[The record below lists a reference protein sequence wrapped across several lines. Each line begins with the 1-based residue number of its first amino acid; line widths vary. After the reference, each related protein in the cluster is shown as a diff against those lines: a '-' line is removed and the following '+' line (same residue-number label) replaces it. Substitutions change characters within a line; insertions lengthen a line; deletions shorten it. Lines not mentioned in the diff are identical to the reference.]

1 MSQFTHLHVASAYSG
16 HYGVTRPEHLAE
28 AALSMGADSLAI
40 TDRDGLYGAVKH
52 IGACLQLGLTP
63 IVGVDLAVL
72 DETAKPI
79 GRATVLA
86 HGHNRGSGW
95 AALCRLVSQAHR
107 YGKKQPVGL
116 TIQQLAQLVQEGDE
130 GTGYTANATV
140 LLSPDNPFGRLALG
154 ANREAALEEL
164 SAWRQHFLAH
174 GSVAVEIVSWRTKPG
189 TEWSTTQASR
199 LLELA
204 DALEIPAVLTNA
216 VRYLNPDDALTA
228 DVLDAARHLEPLGM
242 FLPQPN
248 AQAWLKPHQEM
259 VDLAKEICR
268 EHRRA
273 QQLVDT
279 TAALAAR
286 CRLDPV
292 NDCGWGKPK
301 TPEKSALGIEGNPFE
316 LLWQRA
322 HDGIHWRYP
331 GISQA
336 KLQKVQ
342 HRLAQELM
350 TIHKLDFATYFL
362 TVADVAQMIRD
373 MKVRTAARGSGAGSL
388 VNYTLGISGVDP
400 IENDLLFERFLS
412 TERTSLPDIDI
423 DVESARRHEI
433 YRAIFKRY
441 GQSRVTL
448 LSMQSTYRGRGA
460 VRDSGLALGL
470 EEERIDQIAKSIW
483 RFSAGSFRAA
493 TSKKPELAGVAE
505 ELEHD
510 RTMNLLVDITERLDR
525 LPRHISMHPCGV
537 ILGDATLLDL
547 TPVEPSGIDLPMSQF
562 DKDDMD
568 PMGLLKLDVLGVRM
582 QSSMAYAVK
591 EIERVRGETLDLDAI
606 ALDDPATFKTIR
618 TTNTLGIFQIES
630 PGQRELTGKHQP
642 TVFNDLT
649 IQISLFRP
657 GPMKGNM
664 IAPYLDGR
672 HGFAKARYPHP
683 DLEPILRET
692 FGVVIF
698 HEHVLRIFN
707 QMTKCGLAKADEL
720 RRSMEN
726 PRKKPLIEE
735 FFRTKSAQNGYSAE
749 VIEEVWGTLEGFSS
763 FGFCKAH
770 GAAFA
775 MPTYQSAWLKTH
787 YPTEFVAGLFTHDPG
802 MYPRRLLLAEARRL
816 GVNILPLDVNKST
829 DEYRVERTE
838 NGQLAVRLALTEI
851 QNVSQNEVARIIKH
865 SPYKDLSDFYLR
877 AEPSRRTLENLGLL
891 GALDSV
897 AGVIGQVADAT
908 DADSINATRGDVM
921 AKIRQLNAVTKRPR
935 IDPQQ
940 PTLDFI
946 DLTDSMPRGH
956 AAPSIETNVLNELKL
971 MKLDVTQHV
980 VELYREMLDELG
992 VVRSDELVGLRNK
1005 TEVLV
1010 AGVRVATQTPPMR
1023 SGKRVVFISI
1033 DDGAGCADATFFDEA
1048 QQRCSQVLFNTRL
1061 VLVAGKTRRTGVRG
1075 VSVMAENA
1083 WDLKELHRQWQK
1095 RKAAASEAAKLKLVG
1110 SQIGDDR
1117 TNVFHDDGVAAG
1129 MFEQLNL
1136 SA

>member
-1 MSQFTHLHVASAYSG
+1 MNRFTHLHVASAYSG

-28 AALSMGADSLAI
+28 AASAMGANALAI
-40 TDRDGLYGAVKH
+40 TDRDGLYGAIRH
-52 IGACLQLGLTP
+52 IGACIQLGIDP
-63 IVGVDLAVL
+63 IVGVDLAIL
-72 DETAKPI
+72 DDSAQPI

-86 HGHNRGSGW
+86 HGNNKGLGW
-95 AALCRLVSQAHR
+95 KTICRLVSQANKH
-107 YGKKQPVGL
+107 GKKQATGL
-116 TIQQLAQLVQEGDE
+116 TIQQLASLVQHGDAE
-130 GTGYTANATV
+130 SGYVAGATV
-140 LLSPDNPFGRLALG
+140 LLSPDSPFGRLALG
-154 ANREAALEEL
+154 ANRQAAQQALADWA
-164 SAWRQHFLAH
+164 SHFVAH
-174 GSVAVEIVSWRTKPG
+174 GSLAVEITSLLTQPG
-189 TEWSTTQASR
+189 TEWSTTQALR
-199 LLELA
+199 LLQLA
-204 DALEIPAVLTNA
+204 DNLKIPTVLTNA
-216 VRYLNPDDALTA
+216 VRYLSPDDALTA
-228 DVLDAARHLEPLGM
+228 DVLDAARYLEPLGM
-242 FLPQPN
+242 FQPQPN
-248 AQAWLKPHQEM
+248 AQAWMKPHQMM
-259 VDLAKEICR
+259 VELANEICR
-268 EHRRA
+268 DYRRA
-273 QQLVDT
+273 TKLLDT
-279 TAALAAR
+279 TAALAER
-286 CRLDPV
+286 CRLNPV
-292 NDCGWGKPK
+292 ADCGWGKPR
-301 TPEKSALGIEGNPFE
+301 TPEKSALGIDGNPFE
-316 LLWQRA
+316 LLWQKA
-322 HDGIHWRYP
+322 HDGVHWRYP
-331 GISQA
+331 NISQA
-336 KLQKVQ
+336 KLQQVQ
-342 HRLAQELM
+342 HRLSQELM
-350 TIHKLDFATYFL
+350 TIHKLEFATYFL

-373 MKVRTAARGSGAGSL
+373 MKIRTAARGSGAGSL

-441 GQSRVTL
+441 GSERVTL

-470 EEERIDQIAKSIW
+470 EDERIDEIAKSVW

-493 TSKKPELAGVAE
+493 TSRKPELAKVAQ
-505 ELEHD
+505 ELEND

-537 ILGDATLLDL
+537 ILSDATLLDR
-547 TPVEPSGIDLPMSQF
+547 TPVEPSGIDLAMSQF

-582 QSSMAYAVK
+582 QSSMAYAIR
-591 EIERVRGETLDLDAI
+591 EIERVSGKKLDLDSI
-606 ALDDPATFKTIR
+606 PLDDAETFRSIR

-683 DLEPILRET
+683 DLEPILKET

-707 QMTKCGLAKADEL
+707 KMTKCGLAKADEM

-726 PRKKPLIEE
+726 PRKKPQIEE
-735 FFRTKSAQNGYSAE
+735 FFRVKAAENGYEPS

-816 GVNILPLDVNKST
+816 GVKILPLDVNKST
-829 DEYRVERTE
+829 DEYLVEKTPQGE
-838 NGQLAVRLALTEI
+838 LAVRLALTEI
-851 QNVSQNEVARIIKH
+851 QNVSQTEIKRIIKNA
-865 SPYKDLSDFYLR
+865 PYKDLGDFYLR
-877 AEPSRRTLENLGLL
+877 AEPSRRTLQNLGLL
-891 GALDSV
+891 GALDGV
-897 AGVIGQVADAT
+897 AGVTGASAT
-908 DADSINATRGDVM
+908 DLDSIQATRGDVM
-921 AKIRQLNAVTKRPR
+921 AKIRQLNAVTKRPKLN
-935 IDPQQ
+935 PEQ

-946 DLTDSMPRGH
+946 DLTDSLPRGN
-956 AAPSIETNVLNELKL
+956 PSPSTETNVLNELKL
-971 MKLDVTQHV
+971 MKMDVSQHV
-980 VELYREMLDELG
+980 IELYRDMLDEMG
-992 VVRSDELVGLRNK
+992 AVRADELVGLRNK
-1005 TEVLV
+1005 TEVLI

-1023 SGKRVVFISI
+1023 SGKRVVFVSL
-1033 DDGAGCADATFFDEA
+1033 DDGSGCSDATFFDEA
-1048 QQRCSQVLFNTRL
+1048 QQRCSHVLFNTRL
-1061 VLVAGKTRRTGVRG
+1061 LLIAGKTRRTGVRG

-1083 WDLKELHRQWQK
+1083 WDLKELHREWRK
-1095 RKAAASEAAKLKLVG
+1095 RQAGRETLAPGEANSEV
-1110 SQIGDDR
+1110 Q
-1117 TNVFHDDGVAAG
+1117 
-1129 MFEQLNL
+1129 QL

>member
-28 AALSMGADSLAI
+28 ATLAMGGDALAI
-40 TDRDGLYGAVKH
+40 TDRNGLYGSVKH
-52 IGACLQLGLTP
+52 IGACLELGIAP
-63 IVGVDLAVL
+63 IVGVDLAIL
-72 DETAKPI
+72 DNTAKPI
-79 GRATVLA
+79 GRAVVLA
-86 HGHNRGSGW
+86 HGHNRGVGW
-95 AALCRLVSQAHR
+95 TALCQLVSEANKH
-107 YGKKQPVGL
+107 GKKQPTGL
-116 TIQQLAQLVQEGDE
+116 TIEQLAQLTQRGDQE
-130 GTGYTANATV
+130 TGYVATATV
-140 LLSPDNPFGRLALG
+140 LLSPDNPFGRLSLG
-154 ANREAALEEL
+154 ASREAALEAL
-164 SAWRQHFLAH
+164 ADWSALFSAPGALAI
-174 GSVAVEIVSWRTKPG
+174 EITSLLTKPG
-189 TEWSTTQASR
+189 TEYSTMQAYR
-199 LLELA
+199 ILELA
-204 DALEIPAVLTNA
+204 DSLNIPTVLTNS
-216 VRYLNPDDALTA
+216 VRYLSPDDALTA
-228 DVLDAARHLEPLGM
+228 DVLDSARHLEALGM
-242 FLPQPN
+242 FQPQPN
-248 AQAWLKPHQEM
+248 AQAWLKPHRLM
-259 VDLAKEICR
+259 VNLAQEICR
-268 EHRRA
+268 DYRRA
-273 QQLVDT
+273 QKLLDT

-301 TPEKSALGIEGNPFE
+301 TPEKSALGIDGNPFE

-322 HDGIHWRYP
+322 HEGIHWRYP
-331 GISQA
+331 NLSQA
-336 KLQKVQ
+336 KLQQVQ
-342 HRLAQELM
+342 HRLSQELM

-373 MKVRTAARGSGAGSL
+373 MKIRTAARGSGAGSL

-433 YRAIFKRY
+433 YRAIFRRY
-441 GQSRVTL
+441 GSSRVTL

-470 EEERIDQIAKSIW
+470 EEDQIDQIAKSVW
-483 RFSAGSFRAA
+483 RFSAGSFRSA
-493 TSKKPELAGVAE
+493 TSRKPELAKVAE
-505 ELEHD
+505 ALETD

-537 ILGDATLLDL
+537 ILGDATLLNL

-582 QSSMAYAVK
+582 QSSMAYAVR
-591 EIERVRGETLDLDAI
+591 EIERVRGETLDLDGI
-606 ALDDPATFKTIR
+606 PLDDAATFKSIR

-672 HGFAKARYPHP
+672 HGFAKPRYPHP

-707 QMTKCGLAKADEL
+707 KMTKCGLAKADEL

-726 PRKKPLIEE
+726 PRKKPQIEQ
-735 FFRTKSAQNGYSAE
+735 FFRTKSAENGYQPE

-816 GVNILPLDVNKST
+816 GVKILPLDVNKST
-829 DEYRVERTE
+829 DEYLVEKTAE
-838 NGQLAVRLALTEI
+838 GDLAVRLALTEI
-851 QNVSQNEVARIIKH
+851 QNVSQTEIKRIIKNA
-865 SPYKDLSDFYLR
+865 PYKDLSDFYLR
-877 AEPSRRTLENLGLL
+877 AEPTRRTLENLGLL
-891 GALDSV
+891 GALDSISGV
-897 AGVIGQVADAT
+897 AGALPQSLRNGAGSDAEELK
-908 DADSINATRGDVM
+908 ATRGDVI
-921 AKIRQLNAVTKRPR
+921 AKIRQLNAVSKRPKF
-935 IDPQQ
+935 DPDQ

-946 DLTDSMPRGH
+946 DLTDSLPRGN
-956 AAPSIETNVLNELKL
+956 PSPSLETNVLNELKL
-971 MKLDVTQHV
+971 MKLDVSQHV
-980 VELYREMLDELG
+980 IELYREMLDELG

-1005 TEVLV
+1005 TDVLI

-1023 SGKRVVFISI
+1023 SGKRVVFLSL

-1048 QQRCSQVLFNTRL
+1048 QQRCSHVLFNTRL
-1061 VLVAGKTRRTGVRG
+1061 LLVAGKTRRTGVRG

-1083 WDLKELHRQWQK
+1083 WDLKDLYRDWRK
-1095 RKAAASEAAKLKLVG
+1095 RKDSANSEEL
-1110 SQIGDDR
+1110 Q
-1117 TNVFHDDGVAAG
+1117 
-1129 MFEQLNL
+1129 Q

>member
-1 MSQFTHLHVASAYSG
+1 MSQFTHLHVASAFSG

-28 AALSMGADSLAI
+28 AVQAMGGTALAI
-40 TDRDGLYGAVKH
+40 TDRNGLYGAVKH
-52 IGACLQLGLTP
+52 IGACLQLGLDP
-63 IVGVDLAVL
+63 IVGVDVAILNS
-72 DETAKPI
+72 EAKPV
-79 GRATVLA
+79 GRAVVLA
-86 HGHNRGSGW
+86 HGHNRGAGW
-95 AALCRLVSQAHR
+95 ATLCKLVSVAHR
-107 YGKKQPVGL
+107 HGKKQPVGL
-116 TIQQLAQLVQEGDE
+116 TIEQLAQLVQSGSEE
-130 GTGYTANATV
+130 SGYTATATV

-154 ANREAALEEL
+154 ASRESALHEL
-164 SAWRQHFLAH
+164 QQWSQHFVAH
-174 GSVAVEIVSWRTKPG
+174 GALAIEIVSWLTQPG
-189 TEWSTTQASR
+189 TEWSTTQAQR
-199 LLELA
+199 LLDLA
-204 DALEIPAVLTNA
+204 DSLSIPAVLTNA
-216 VRYLNPDDALTA
+216 VRYLSPDDALTA

-242 FLPQPN
+242 FQPQPN
-248 AQAWLKPHQEM
+248 AQAWLKPHQLM
-259 VDLAKEICR
+259 VDHAMEICR
-268 EHRRA
+268 EYRRA
-273 QQLVDT
+273 QKLLDA
-279 TAALAAR
+279 TAALANR
-286 CRLDPV
+286 CRLEPV
-292 NDCGWGKPK
+292 SDCGWGKPK
-301 TPEKSALGIEGNPFE
+301 TPEKATLGIDGNPFE
-316 LLWQRA
+316 VLWQRA

-331 GISQA
+331 NISQA
-336 KLQKVQ
+336 KLQQVQ

-350 TIHKLDFATYFL
+350 TIHKLGFATYFL

-373 MKVRTAARGSGAGSL
+373 MKIRTAARGSGAGSL

-412 TERTSLPDIDI
+412 TERSSLPDIDI

-441 GQSRVTL
+441 GSNRVTL

-470 EEERIDQIAKSIW
+470 EDDRIDEIAKNVW
-483 RFSAGSFRAA
+483 RFSARSFRAA
-493 TSKKPELAGVAE
+493 TGKKPELAGLAQ
-505 ELEHD
+505 ELETD

-547 TPVEPSGIDLPMSQF
+547 TPVEPSGIELPMSQF

-582 QSSMAYAVK
+582 QSSMAYAVQ
-591 EIERVRGETLDLDAI
+591 EIERVSGKTLDLDAI
-606 ALDDPATFKTIR
+606 PLDDPETFRTIR

-672 HGFAKARYPHP
+672 HGFAKAHYPHP

-720 RRSMEN
+720 RRSMED
-726 PRKKPLIEE
+726 PRKKPLIEK
-735 FFRTKSAQNGYSAE
+735 FFREKSADYGYSPA

-816 GVNILPLDVNKST
+816 GVQILPLDVNKST
-829 DEYRVERTE
+829 AEYRVETLPD
-838 NGQLAVRLALTEI
+838 GSLAVRLALTEI
-851 QNVSQNEVARIIKH
+851 QNVSQNEIKRIIKNA
-865 SPYKDLSDFYLR
+865 PFKDLGDFYLR
-877 AEPSRRTLENLGLL
+877 AEPSRRTLENLALL
-891 GALDSV
+891 GALDGV
-897 AGVIGQVADAT
+897 AGVTAESISAMVDP
-908 DADSINATRGDVM
+908 DSLKATRGDVM
-921 AKIRQLNAVTKRPR
+921 AKVRQLNAVTKRPK
-935 IDPQQ
+935 IDPAQ

-946 DLTDSMPRGH
+946 DLTEMMPRGNP
-956 AAPSIETNVLNELKL
+956 APSVEENVLNELKL
-971 MKLDVTQHV
+971 MKLDVSQHV
-980 VELYREMLDELG
+980 IELYREMLDEMG
-992 VVRSDELVGLRNK
+992 VVRSDELVGLRNR

-1023 SGKRVVFISI
+1023 SGKRVVFISL
-1033 DDGAGCADATFFDEA
+1033 DDGVGCADATFFDEA
-1048 QQRCSQVLFNTRL
+1048 QQRCSHVLFNTRL

-1075 VSVMAENA
+1075 VSIMAENA
-1083 WDLKELHRQWQK
+1083 WDLKDLYKQWRK
-1095 RKAAASEAAKLKLVG
+1095 RKELAIPLEL
-1110 SQIGDDR
+1110 Q
-1117 TNVFHDDGVAAG
+1117 
-1129 MFEQLNL
+1129 Q